1 MSKALP
7 KARTATVRNTKI
19 TKVKKF
25 SNNYKIT
32 FSLFH
37 FNKMLENLTRPNYP
51 KAALGLEQ
59 QSVTALA
66 LQKEGKGRFG
76 IRQAATIDLPAHLLT
91 PSFTE
96 RNVSSQSEM
105 LVLLEE
111 VITNAGLRKQ
121 KRWSVSLPSNTART
135 AILTLE
141 NEPASNDELTEIL
154 DWKSEQT
161 FGVPSGDLRISR
173 HKIRADT
180 SGKSRYFATAVKLSV
195 IDEYET
201 MFETLG
207 WHAGLIMPRAVSE
220 ANWLVDAKSKTDSL
234 LISSQPDGFTALLL
248 HGDEPTV
255 VRSVTCTDAE
265 RDDEIYRL
273 LMFYRDRFGEDSSE
287 NFLEKLLVVGKEFT
301 PAKLKDI
308 AVEALGRTLNILRPE
323 DIGLSMPVQTLNF
336 DDLAAPAGLATLGWN

>member
-1 MSKALP
+1 
-7 KARTATVRNTKI
+7 
-19 TKVKKF
+19 
-25 SNNYKIT
+25 
-32 FSLFH
+32 
-37 FNKMLENLTRPNYP
+37 MLESLTQPNYP

-59 QSVTALA
+59 RSVTALA
-66 LQKEGKGRFG
+66 LQKEGRGRFG

-96 RNVSSQSEM
+96 RNISSQNEM

-111 VITNAGLRKQ
+111 AATNAGLRKQ
-121 KRWSVSLPSNTART
+121 KRWSVSLPSSTART
-135 AILTLE
+135 AILTLD
-141 NEPASNDELTEIL
+141 NKPNSKDELTEIL

-161 FGVPSGDLRISR
+161 FGAPSGDLRISR
-173 HKIRADT
+173 REIKADV
-180 SGKSRYFATAVKLSV
+180 SGKARYFATAVKLSV

-207 WHAGLIMPRAVSE
+207 WQAGLIMPRAVSE
-220 ANWLVDAKSKTDSL
+220 ANWLVDSKSKTDSL

-248 HGDEPTV
+248 RGDEPTV
-255 VRSVTCTDAE
+255 VRSVTCADSE
-265 RDDEIYRL
+265 RDDEIFRL

-287 NFLEKLLVVGKEFT
+287 NSLEKLLVVGKDFA

-323 DIGLSMPVQTLNF
+323 DVGLTMPAQTLRF